1 MLWFDIFVVRKN
13 HRTHCTSLASTGKFD
28 MNLKAAKLFGLSVIL
43 GTVPTVAVVNPA
55 SALITYTVDGVSCS
69 MRLLSNRSY
78 GSMWCNTSKSYKFSA
93 SLCRTSCSSAAS
105 DTNSNNRAVKLRA
118 PVNTAIGSSY
128 TVYFN
133 NVSKG
138 SYNVPAID

>member
-1 MLWFDIFVVRKN
+1 MSV
-13 HRTHCTSLASTGKFD
+13 TSTGKFD
-28 MNLKAAKLFGLSVIL
+28 MNLKAAKLFGLAVIL
-43 GTVPTVAVVNPA
+43 GTVPAVAVVSPA
-55 SALITYTVDGVSCS
+55 SAQVTYTVGGVKCT

-93 SLCRTSCSSAAS
+93 SLCRTSCSSAGS
-105 DTNSNNRAVKLRA
+105 DVNSNNRLVKLRA

-133 NVSKG
+133 NESQG
-138 SYNVPAID
+138 TYSVPAVD